1 MKGLKSFAKS
11 SEICWKEGKKS
22 SQNTSLYINSINFYT
37 IRMPVSF
44 LCTTGKHADRGSP
57 SWICQNRTLSKQ
69 FQQFQVSSLK
79 QHLIIFFSSE
89 ISLKEIEHL
98 TVLTP
103 YSRAFQGDFLQ
114 HFPLVVLPCLSVSP
128 EKGGI
133 HENKA
138 QRFPISFGT
147 MSS

>member
-1 MKGLKSFAKS
+1 M
-11 SEICWKEGKKS
+11 
-22 SQNTSLYINSINFYT
+22 
-37 IRMPVSF
+37 
-44 LCTTGKHADRGSP
+44 
-57 SWICQNRTLSKQ
+57 SKQ
-69 FQQFQVSSLK
+69 DPFQTISTISSFFFK
-79 QHLIIFFSSE
+79 TASYFFFSSE